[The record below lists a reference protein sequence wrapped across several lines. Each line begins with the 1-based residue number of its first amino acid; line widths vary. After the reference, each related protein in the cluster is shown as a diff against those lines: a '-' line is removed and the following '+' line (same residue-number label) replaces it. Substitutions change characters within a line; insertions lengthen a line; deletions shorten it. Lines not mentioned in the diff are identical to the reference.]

1 MTARKQTREAR
12 AAVRVIL
19 LLAWP
24 TMLEQ
29 IMQSAVQYIDTAM
42 VGSLGTQATAAVGAT
57 TTIGW
62 LVQSSITAFSVGFLA
77 YISQACGAGETR
89 AARRAAAQAVLSVLV
104 IGGVCTVLTVSLSGW
119 IPVWMRAELHIRPAA
134 SRYFFILY
142 LPMLFRTASI
152 ILGTVLRAAGDTK
165 TPMKAGLA
173 VNVLNVAL
181 NFLLIY
187 PTRTVSL
194 PGRTL
199 VIPGA
204 GWGVAGAAAA
214 SAAAYTWGGIQIA
227 RALWRHPDVS
237 PRGES
242 LRPDLD
248 ILRPCLRVALP
259 NMLQRFVSSLG
270 YVAFAAMINALGEAA
285 AAAHTIAN
293 TVESAFYIPG
303 YGMQTAAAT
312 LTGNACGAGDRKR
325 MRSLTTLFIPVE
337 AGLMCLTGGMLFA
350 SAPLLMRL
358 FSDSGEVIALGAA
371 VLRMVAVS
379 EPLYGVSIIVEGMM
393 MGVGQTRRPFLYN
406 ITGMWCVRV
415 LGTFLC
421 TQVLGGGLIAAW
433 GCMIA
438 HNMLL
443 FVLYSASF
451 LTGNWNP
458 LKEGA
463 APSPAKPGKSPD
475 GTEQEAP

>member
-1 MTARKQTREAR
+1 MTSIRKRREA
-12 AAVRVIL
+12 AAAARVIL
-19 LLAWP
+19 TLAWP

-42 VGSLGTQATAAVGAT
+42 VGTLGTQATAAVGTT

-62 LVQSSITAFSVGFLA
+62 LVQSSITAFSIGFLA
-77 YISQACGAGETR
+77 FISRACGAGDWA
-89 AARRAAAQAVLSVLV
+89 AARRAAAQAVLSVLAV
-104 IGGVCTVLTVSLSGW
+104 GGACTLLTVLLSGV
-119 IPVWMRAELHIRPAA
+119 IPVWMRAEAHIRPMA
-134 SRYFFILY
+134 SRYFLILY

-165 TPMKAGLA
+165 TPMKTGLL
-173 VNVLNVAL
+173 VNCINVVL

-194 PGRTL
+194 LGRPWTL
-199 VIPGA
+199 PGA

-214 SAAAYTWGGIQIA
+214 SAAAYTWGGIQIT
-227 RALWRHPDVS
+227 RALWRHPAVS
-237 PRGES
+237 PRGQS
-242 LRPDLD
+242 LKPDMTV
-248 ILRPCLRVALP
+248 LRPCLRVALP
-259 NMLQRFVSSLG
+259 NMLQRFGSSLG
-270 YVAFAAMINALGEAA
+270 YVAFAAMINSLGEAA

-312 LTGNACGAGDRKR
+312 LTGNAYGAQDRER
-325 MRSLTTLFIPVE
+325 MKSLTAMFIPVE
-337 AGLMCLTGGMLFA
+337 VGLMCLTGGMLFA
-350 SAPLLMRL
+350 SAPSLMRL
-358 FSDSGEVIALGAA
+358 FSGSGEVVALGAA

-393 MGVGQTRRPFLYN
+393 MGVGRTRTPFVYN
-406 ITGMWCVRV
+406 IFGMWCVRV
-415 LGTFLC
+415 LGTFVC
-421 TQVLGGGLIAAW
+421 TQMLGLDLVSAW

-443 FVLYSASF
+443 FVLYSISY
-451 LTGNWNP
+451 LSGNWNP
-458 LKEGA
+458 LKDGA
-463 APSPAKPGKSPD
+463 
-475 GTEQEAP
+475 